1 MLGQNHESEVHTD
14 SGLLLVE
21 NYYQCPSAVL
31 SGARQQFLEGPEGP
45 YYYINNVNEKVLLLL
60 RPRQSR
66 SIAAVIPSLKKKKLP
81 KVKKGVFA
89 DEPK

>member
-45 YYYINNVNEKVLLLL
+45 YYHVNNVNEKVLF
-60 RPRQSR
+60 
-66 SIAAVIPSLKKKKLP
+66 AATATAWLFRNAAAATLM
-81 KVKKGVFA
+81 
-89 DEPK
+89 